1 MSLLSFP
8 PLNSLFPCL
17 LIVPPLLFMIFF
29 SFSPQL
35 PTLPLSLTADE
46 YLFFFLY
53 NLPSRVRASGSA
65 TCPITS
71 YGHSFCSTTTDL
83 TTKKEKQ
90 KEENSSHGR
99 LSSLE
104 TRLISKQS
112 FSQLSWRWLSCHH
125 VIKVFLTFTSLYK
138 RFKPRESAKYH
149 LHIYSMY
156 AHWNRFSVG

>member
-83 TTKKEKQ
+83 TTKKEKKKSKKKKIQ
-90 KEENSSHGR
+90 VTVDSVALNRASSANR
-99 LSSLE
+99 VS
-104 TRLISKQS
+104 
-112 FSQLSWRWLSCHH
+112 LSCHGDG
-125 VIKVFLTFTSLYK
+125 
-138 RFKPRESAKYH
+138 
-149 LHIYSMY
+149 
-156 AHWNRFSVG
+156 SVAIM